1 MARCDGRTVMT
12 CGPNVIQMP
21 RIARALIEEFTRE
34 MTNIRTSSLIVDRV
48 GRETWFDVLTGP
60 VRYRAITSWS
70 PAAAIGVTALIIS
83 VHLVLPAWAL
93 S

>member
-1 MARCDGRTVMT
+1 METGAQTICETL
-12 CGPNVIQMP
+12 N
-21 RIARALIEEFTRE
+21 IARSRRPNLSVERA
-34 MTNIRTSSLIVDRV
+34 
-48 GRETWFDVLTGP
+48 GRESWFDVLTGP
-60 VRYRAITSWS
+60 VRYRASTSWS